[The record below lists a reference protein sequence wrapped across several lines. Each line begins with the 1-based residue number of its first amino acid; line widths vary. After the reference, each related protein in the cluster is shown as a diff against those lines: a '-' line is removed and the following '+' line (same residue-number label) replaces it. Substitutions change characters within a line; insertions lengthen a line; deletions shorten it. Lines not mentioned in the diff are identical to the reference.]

1 MKYIVM
7 GLGNY
12 GSALVEYL
20 TELGHE
26 VIGIDVDEMNVD
38 RLKDKMV
45 TSYVLDVSDDTVI
58 SMLPL
63 HTVDVVIVCIG
74 EESFGASIRVVAL
87 LKKHKVKHIYARA
100 IDELHKNVLEAFG
113 VDRIL
118 MPEQDA
124 AFMLARSMELDKDIE
139 PFRLDNDHYVFKFK
153 IPSKLVGYGVNDL
166 ELNRKFGMKLIS
178 LLQGQKAMNSL
189 GFSIT
194 ENHVANEF
202 PENYELQD
210 GDMLVC
216 YGEYRQFIDFW
227 KTMKT

>member
-20 TELGHE
+20 TSLGHE
-26 VIGIDVDEMNVD
+26 VIGIDVDELSVD

-63 HTVDVVIVCIG
+63 HTVDVVIVTIG

-87 LKKHKVKHIYARA
+87 LKKHKVKHIFARA

-139 PFRLDNDHYVFKFK
+139 PFRVDNDHYVFKFK
-153 IPSKLVGYGVNDL
+153 IPSQLVGYGVNDL
-166 ELNRKFGMKLIS
+166 ELSRKFGMKLIA
-178 LLQGQKAMNSL
+178 LLQGQKALNSL

-194 ENHVANEF
+194 ENNVANEF
-202 PENYELQD
+202 PENYELQE

-216 YGEYRQFIDFW
+216 YGGYRHFIDFW
-227 KTMKT
+227 RSMK